1 MRIGVALLQVSH
13 SAVSLGLRLEGEM
26 QPGFKGI
33 ESLHQAGQFFQLH
46 YHHITGLIRQSASEW
61 SADNAQ
67 RLGAALAFY
76 TLLSLAP
83 LVVLIVGVAALVF
96 GRQAAAGQLAWEIR
110 NIVGGEGAKAVQ
122 ALVQNAAKPS
132 AGIVA
137 TTLSIITLFFGAS
150 SVVVELRDD
159 LNLIW
164 KTRAAEEMTGLR
176 TMIRLLQER
185 FFSFALVLAAGFVL
199 LALLVLSVWVNA
211 LKQLFGSN
219 IPISP
224 GVLHFFTFVF
234 SFGVITLV
242 FGAIYKALPDVTLKW
257 SDVLVGASVTSLIF
271 TGGKLL
277 IGLYLEKAGF
287 TSTYGAAGALVV
299 LLVWVYYSAQLFFL
313 GAEFTKVYA
322 KTFGSHR
329 PATILNMD
337 SSHRGPR
344 VRQP

>member
-1 MRIGVALLQVSH
+1 VIPLTLEEEMH
-13 SAVSLGLRLEGEM
+13 HAVREM
-26 QPGFKGI
+26 
-33 ESLHQAGQFFQLH
+33 ESLHQAGQFFHVH
-46 YHHITGLIRQSASEW
+46 YQHMTGLIRQSASEW
-61 SADNAQ
+61 TADNAQ

-110 NIVGGEGAKAVQ
+110 NVVGGEGAKAVQ

-132 AGIVA
+132 AGIIA
-137 TTLSIITLFFGAS
+137 TTLSVITLFLGAS

-164 KTRAAEEMTGLR
+164 KSQAAEELTGVR
-176 TMIRLLQER
+176 TMIRLLKER
-185 FFSFALVLAAGFVL
+185 FFSFALVLGAGFVL
-199 LALLVLSVWVNA
+199 LVLLVLSVWVNA
-211 LKQLFGSN
+211 LKQLFGSD
-219 IPISP
+219 IPLSP
-224 GVLHFFTFVF
+224 PVLHFLTFVF
-234 SFGVITLV
+234 SFAVITLV
-242 FGAIYKALPDVTLKW
+242 FGAIYKAVPDVSLKW

-277 IGLYLEKAGF
+277 LGLYLEKAGF

-329 PATILNMD
+329 PATISNRD
-337 SSHRGPR
+337 PSNREPR
-344 VRQP
+344 VRRS